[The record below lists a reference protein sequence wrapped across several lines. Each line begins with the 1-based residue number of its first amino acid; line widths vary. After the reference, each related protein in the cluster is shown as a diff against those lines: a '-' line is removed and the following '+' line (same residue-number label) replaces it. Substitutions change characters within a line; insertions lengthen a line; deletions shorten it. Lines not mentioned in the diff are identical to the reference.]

1 MTPSGPVRQH
11 RLSRFRRDGIP
22 AGRVLGVAIT
32 LDLSWFIILALL
44 LGTFS
49 AASFPALLPGEG
61 LLTYAVMGTLGTV
74 LFFASLLGHELAH
87 AVEARRRGIEV
98 EGITL
103 FVFGG
108 MARTRTDPRTPLD
121 EFVIAGVGPLA
132 SLVIGVGLVLLSSLV
147 AAWGM
152 APAAVVLRYLGF
164 LNVALAV
171 FNLLPGFPLDGG
183 RLLRSMVWGFTGSMR
198 KGTRVATVAG
208 RVMGVGLMALGA
220 YSVLDGGGIVG
231 GVWIVFIGWF
241 LLQAA
246 ASSYDQVL
254 LMEVLQG
261 VSAGEG
267 MTPDPETVGPDLHV
281 DTLVNEHFL
290 RRPYSAF
297 PVTEGGVVQGL
308 VTLSQVKSLPRDRW
322 SRTRVGEIMLPG
334 EEITVVAPETPML
347 EVLEQMG
354 EAGGQRALVARDGVL
369 LGIISARD
377 LTRWL
382 DRAGLRSADP
392 VHPPADG
399 GGSRG
404 EGGQRGGGGQQD
416 GGARVDGAA
425 HSPPDGG
432 TP

>member
-1 MTPSGPVRQH
+1 MTSSGPSRQH
-11 RLSRFRRDGIP
+11 RLSRYRRDGIP

-49 AASFPALLPGEG
+49 ASSFPALLPGEG
-61 LLTYAVMGTLGTV
+61 SATYVLMGTLGTL
-74 LFFASLLGHELAH
+74 LFFVSLLGHELAH

-108 MARTRTDPRTPLD
+108 MARTRTDPKRPVD

-132 SLVIGVGLVLLSSLV
+132 SVVIGVVLVLVSGV
-147 AAWGM
+147 AEGWGLD
-152 APAAVVLRYLGF
+152 PAAVVLRYLGF
-164 LNVALAV
+164 LNIALAV

-183 RLLRSMVWGFTGSMR
+183 RLLRSVVWGFTGSMR

-220 YSVLDGGGIVG
+220 FSVLDGGGVVG

-241 LLQAA
+241 LVQAA

-261 VSAGEG
+261 VTAGEG
-267 MTPDPETVGPDLHV
+267 MTPDPETVAPDLMV
-281 DTLVNEHFL
+281 DALVNEHFL

-297 PVTEGGVVQGL
+297 PVTESGVVQGL
-308 VTLSQVKSLPRDRW
+308 VTLSQVKALPRERW
-322 SRTRVGEIMLPG
+322 PRTRVREIMLPR
-334 EEITVVAPETPML
+334 EETTVVDPVTPML
-347 EVLEQMG
+347 EVLEQMSD
-354 EAGGQRALVARDGVL
+354 AGGQRALVARDGALV
-369 LGIISARD
+369 GIISARD

-382 DRAGLRSADP
+382 DRAGLLSGEA
-392 VHPPADG
+392 
-399 GGSRG
+399 GSRPGGPG
-404 EGGQRGGGGQQD
+404 E
-416 GGARVDGAA
+416 A
-425 HSPPDGG
+425 P
-432 TP
+432 

>member
-1 MTPSGPVRQH
+1 MTSSGPPRQH
-11 RLSRFRRDGIP
+11 RLSRYGRDGIP
-22 AGRVLGVAIT
+22 AGRILGVPIT

-49 AASFPALLPGEG
+49 AASFPALLPGEA
-61 LLTYAVMGTLGTV
+61 LATYLMMGTLGTM
-74 LFFASLLGHELAH
+74 LFFISLLGHELAH

-108 MARTRTDPRTPLD
+108 MARTRTDPRRPVD

-132 SLVIGVGLVLLSSLV
+132 SLVIGVVLVLLSSLV
-147 AAWGM
+147 ARWGLD
-152 APAAVVLRYLGF
+152 PAAVVLRYLGF

-183 RLLRSMVWGFTGSMR
+183 RLLRSLVWGFTGSIR

-208 RVMGVGLMALGA
+208 RVLGAGLMALGA
-220 YSVLDGGGIVG
+220 FSVLNGQGIVG

-241 LLQAA
+241 LVQAA
-246 ASSYDQVL
+246 TSSYDQVL
-254 LMEVLQG
+254 LAEVLKG

-267 MTPDPETVGPDLHV
+267 MTPDPETVGPELSV
-281 DTLVNEHFL
+281 DILVNEHFL

-308 VTLSQVKSLPRDRW
+308 VTLSQVKALSRERW
-322 SRTRVGEIMLPG
+322 GGTRVSEIMLPR
-334 EEITVVAPETPML
+334 EELTLVAPETPML
-347 EVLEQMG
+347 EVLERMAEANG
-354 EAGGQRALVARDGVL
+354 ERALVAREGELV
-369 LGIISARD
+369 GIISARD

-382 DRAGLRSADP
+382 DRAGLLS
-392 VHPPADG
+392 
-399 GGSRG
+399 G
-404 EGGQRGGGGQQD
+404 EAGPRAPGN
-416 GGARVDGAA
+416 GA
-425 HSPPDGG
+425 P
-432 TP
+432 

>member
-1 MTPSGPVRQH
+1 MTSPDPVRQ
-11 RLSRFRRDGIP
+11 RRPSRYRRDGIP
-22 AGRVLGVAIT
+22 AGRVMGVPIT

-49 AASFPALLPGEG
+49 AASFPSLLPGEG
-61 LLTYAVMGTLGTV
+61 LATYLMMGALGTV
-74 LFFASLLGHELAH
+74 LFFVSLLGHELAH

-108 MARTRTDPRTPLD
+108 MARTRTDPRRPVD

-132 SLVIGVGLVLLSSLV
+132 SLVIGGILIPLSALL
-147 AAWGM
+147 AAWGWE
-152 APAAVVLRYLGF
+152 PVAVVLRYLGF

-183 RLLRSMVWGFTGSMR
+183 RLLRSVVWGFTGSLR

-208 RVMGVGLMALGA
+208 RVLGVGLMALGA
-220 YSVLDGGGIVG
+220 FSVLNGGGVVG

-241 LLQAA
+241 LVQAA
-246 ASSYDQVL
+246 ASSYNQVL
-254 LMEVLQG
+254 LAEVLQG

-267 MTPDPETVGPDLHV
+267 MTPDPETVGPDLLV
-281 DTLVNEHFL
+281 ETLVNEHFL

-297 PVTEGGVVQGL
+297 PVTEGRLVRGL
-308 VTLSQVKSLPRDRW
+308 VTLSQVKALPRERW
-322 SRTRVGEIMLPG
+322 AGTRVREIMLPR
-334 EEITVVAPETPML
+334 EETTVVAPATPML
-347 EVLEQMG
+347 EVLELMAEANG
-354 EAGGQRALVARDGVL
+354 ERALVAREDEL

-382 DRAGLRSADP
+382 DRVGLLS
-392 VHPPADG
+392 
-399 GGSRG
+399 G
-404 EGGQRGGGGQQD
+404 EPGPRGGGG
-416 GGARVDGAA
+416 
-425 HSPPDGG
+425 G